1 MNYRYL
7 MHKRFLTIGIVFC
20 MFTLNG
26 CTIFQAQKTKLNF
39 TAATVVDLNLQ
50 DYDGS
55 FFTMKIPEGW
65 TIETTGNYESFGF
78 KLYDPNK
85 PTRQIF
91 YYGNM
96 SPFTKDLYGRQAW
109 QRYINEGGYTSSQI
123 YVDVPYLDPAT
134 TEEFFYKFDDF
145 ASVANQY
152 GINHDFPVLSDLEI
166 LERLDRNSAMQ
177 DIAVD
182 DAMIRGLHTQDG
194 VLCEG
199 LYAATVVDAMTAYM
213 YGTDA
218 GYYTVYVIMG
228 ISAPADEFSQLETQ
242 LAESVSSFQFSQ
254 DYIDQ
259 GVQLNEWETAAA
271 LQVGETLAAAA
282 DSYNQAWSNRQASDD
297 ALSQK
302 RSDGM
307 LGYDRL
313 YDSETGKTYKAEIGF
328 FDEYDTKRSEYSNP
342 NLQLVPDDGY
352 SYYSEDISGYI
363 NK

>member
-1 MNYRYL
+1 M
-7 MHKRFLTIGIVFC
+7 TIGIVFC
-20 MFTLNG
+20 MLVLNG
-26 CTIFQAQKTKLNF
+26 CSIFQTQKTKLNF
-39 TAATVVDLNLQ
+39 KAATKIELNLK
-50 DYDGS
+50 DYNGS
-55 FFTMKIPEGW
+55 FFTMKIPEAW
-65 TIETTGNYESFGF
+65 TIETTGNYEAFGF
-78 KLYDPNK
+78 KLYDPEK

-91 YYGNM
+91 YYGSM
-96 SPFTKDLYGRQAW
+96 SPFTKNLDGRQAW
-109 QRYINEGGYTSSQI
+109 QRYINEGGYLSSQL

-145 ASVANQY
+145 ALVANQY
-152 GINHDFPVLSDLEI
+152 GIAHEFPVLDDFEI
-166 LERLDRNSAMQ
+166 LQRVDYNTAMNSV
-177 DIAVD
+177 AVD
-182 DAMIRGLHTQDG
+182 EGMLRALHTQDG

-199 LYAATVVDAMTAYM
+199 LYAASVVDAMTAYM

-259 GVQLNEWETAAA
+259 GVQLNEWETATA

-307 LGYDRL
+307 LGFDRL
-313 YDSETGKTYKAEIGF
+313 YDSETKKTYKSELGF
-328 FDEYDTKRSEYSNP
+328 FDEYDTKRTEYSNP
-342 NLQLVPDDGY
+342 NLQLVPDDVY
-352 SYYSEDISGYI
+352 TYYSKDIAGYI
-363 NK
+363 SK